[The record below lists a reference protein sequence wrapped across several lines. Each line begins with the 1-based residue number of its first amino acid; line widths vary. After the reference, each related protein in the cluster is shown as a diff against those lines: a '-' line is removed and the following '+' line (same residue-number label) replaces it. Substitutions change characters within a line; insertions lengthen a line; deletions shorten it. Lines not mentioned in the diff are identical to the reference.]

1 MISPVFGLSLHVLF
15 VPATAILGKFVDGE
29 VVDGY
34 AFTWWQ
40 VAGPKAR
47 GLWS

>member
-1 MISPVFGLSLHVLF
+1 MTGPVFRLSLHVFF
-15 VPATAILGKFVDGE
+15 VPATAILGE

-34 AFTWWQ
+34 ALTWLQ

-47 GLWS
+47 GLRS

>member
-1 MISPVFGLSLHVLF
+1 MTSPVFRLSLHLFF
-15 VPATAILGKFVDGE
+15 VPATAILGE

-34 AFTWWQ
+34 ALTWWQ

-47 GLWS
+47 RLRA

>member
-1 MISPVFGLSLHVLF
+1 MISPVFGLSLCIFF
-15 VPATAILGKFVDGE
+15 VPATATLGE

-47 GLWS
+47 GLRS

>member
-1 MISPVFGLSLHVLF
+1 MTGPFVGLSLHVLCASDSF
-15 VPATAILGKFVDGE
+15 WEA
-29 VVDGY
+29 VDGY

-40 VAGPKAR
+40 AAGPETR